1 MEIGAFM
8 TKLSPN
14 IEAVLEDFLYYAE
27 FSRGLSAQSIRAYRA
42 DLTPLL
48 AELVSIRQ
56 LTTAVIRAYLGKRHQ
71 EGAARSSLAR
81 LTTSIRQFCRW
92 LVAQGLI
99 DKDPSA
105 RMVTPKPH
113 RHLPEVLSA
122 EQAHELVA
130 SVAASQSEGNED
142 ESGNP
147 VEVAR
152 NWALIE
158 LLYATGMRVSE
169 LCDANLAD
177 VDFGRGL
184 ITVTGKGNKQRVV
197 PFGAPAA
204 EAMKEWISVR
214 SSIAKDHEALFV
226 GVRGGRLNPRQAR
239 RVVHRATA
247 AIGADVSPHAL
258 RHSAATHL
266 VEGGAD
272 LRVVQELLGHS
283 SLATTQ
289 IYTHVSADRLRE
301 VHKRAHPRG

>member
-1 MEIGAFM
+1 MEE
-8 TKLSPN
+8 LSPN
-14 IEAVLEDFLYYAE
+14 LEAVLEDFLHYAE
-27 FSRGLSAQSIRAYRA
+27 FSRGLSPQSIRAYRA

-48 AELVSIRQ
+48 AELVNIRQ
-56 LTTAVIRAYLGKRHQ
+56 LTTSVIRAYLGRKHQ
-71 EGAARSSLAR
+71 SGAARSSLAR
-81 LTTSIRQFCRW
+81 LTTSIRQFCQW
-92 LVAQGLI
+92 LTAEGIL

-122 EQAHELVA
+122 EQAGQVIA
-130 SVAASQSEGNED
+130 TMAASASEG
-142 ESGNP
+142 
-147 VEVAR
+147 EVAENPEALR
-152 NWALIE
+152 DRALIE

-169 LCDANLAD
+169 LCDANIAD
-177 VDFGRGL
+177 IEFDRGL

-197 PFGAPAA
+197 PFGRPAEDA
-204 EAMKEWISVR
+204 LRRWLDVR
-214 SSIAKDHEALFV
+214 SVLAKESDAVFV
-226 GVRGGRLNPRQAR
+226 GMRGGRLNPRQAR
-239 RVVHRATA
+239 RIVHKATA
-247 AIGADVSPHAL
+247 AVGADVSPHAL

-266 VEGGAD
+266 LEGGAD